1 MNFDSNIKKNKNSL
15 LTLVDITYARDKP
28 IFDV

>member
-1 MNFDSNIKKNKNSL
+1 MYFDSARKENKDSL